1 MLYVF
6 QDWSSGGGVDR
17 TPRTKA
23 SDEVVRV
30 DGVGVGGGTG
40 AVAASADTEALES
53 ETSTAADLGPRGTRL
68 KASMVAFPLLCF
80 ILKLLNYSLNL
91 SHLQIKIIE
100 FCFHNPLQALLILS
114 QGGQALLNPQCS
126 LNQIA

>member
-1 MLYVF
+1 M
-6 QDWSSGGGVDR
+6 DR

-23 SDEVVRV
+23 SHEVV
-30 DGVGVGGGTG
+30 GAAIVGAGGGTR
-40 AVAASADTEALES
+40 AVAASADTEALAS
-53 ETSTAADLGPRGTRL
+53 ETGTVADFGPRGTCL
-68 KASMVAFPLLCF
+68 KASIVSFPLLYF
-80 ILKLLNYSLNL
+80 LLKPLNCSLNL

-100 FCFHNPLQALLILS
+100 FCLHNPLHPLLILS